1 MRLIKATI
9 QNFKGIED
17 LTLNL
22 NPHLNVLIG
31 DNGSGKTAILEAL
44 AIAAGAFF
52 TGIRDVS
59 AKGISN
65 KEVRFTAQQEYA
77 YPVAI
82 KVVGVIGERE
92 ISWSREKNSL
102 KGSTTSKNAWQLSE
116 FGKEADEMV
125 RTGQTLDLPL
135 ISFFSTGRL
144 FVEAQSRSKRS
155 LKEKNGKELGSRFR
169 GYRQSL
175 DAKSNFRRFVEWF
188 KLKEI
193 SQIQRK
199 EEDIAL
205 SLVKEAIVNTLPGC
219 TTVYYDFDPDTN
231 KGLTVELEDGRAL
244 PFEYLSDGVR
254 NFFAMMADISH
265 RCVLLNP
272 HLRENALKHTKGV
285 VLIDELDLHLHPSW
299 QKSVIRS
306 LLDTFPNIQFIVTT
320 HSPFLIQET
329 EADQLILLKDCAV
342 ELTGAA
348 NNLSIE
354 DIAERLQGLDNPRW
368 STKRKALY
376 EIGKKYY
383 SAVAEGTA
391 PETIKEQMTEA
402 EKAFTEDTLFY
413 AYLEALKAIKV

>member
-22 NPHLNVLIG
+22 NPQLNVLIG

-52 TGIRDVS
+52 IGIRDVS

-82 KVVGVIGERE
+82 KAEGVIGERE
-92 ISWSREKNSL
+92 ISWSREKNNL

-116 FGKEADEMV
+116 LGREADEMV
-125 RTGQTLDLPL
+125 RAGQAVELPL

-144 FVEAQSRSKRS
+144 FVEAQSRSTRN

-193 SQIQRK
+193 SQIQKK

-329 EADQLILLKDCAV
+329 EANQLVLLKECAI
-342 ELTGAA
+342 ELTGSA

-383 SAVAEGTA
+383 SAVAEGAA